1 MWELNLLFALDYL
14 IRWDYISIRGRAQSG
29 SSCLIQIDLVRAS
42 GVPAQKKGRIM
53 TEALKKD
60 WQKTCAERID
70 EQWRDRKEDL
80 KDPDYDYLGFNY
92 VEPHTFTDQLE
103 GYWRWQFSW
112 GGPSDELRA
121 FVNPDHSIH
130 RVEYWFMDWMDGAKL
145 ELQPDEPA
153 WQRMSEMIGM
163 SI

>member
-1 MWELNLLFALDYL
+1 
-14 IRWDYISIRGRAQSG
+14 
-29 SSCLIQIDLVRAS
+29 
-42 GVPAQKKGRIM
+42 M

-70 EQWRDRKEDL
+70 EQWRLRREDL
-80 KDPDYDYLGFNY
+80 SDPEFEGLGFDY

-145 ELQPDEPA
+145 ELQPDEHA
-153 WQRMSEMIGM
+153 WQRLQEMIEVNR
-163 SI
+163 

>member
-1 MWELNLLFALDYL
+1 MGLYSYQGTSPAVGPLRIF
-14 IRWDYISIRGRAQSG
+14 G
-29 SSCLIQIDLVRAS
+29 STQLIQINNWRRLAS
-42 GVPAQKKGRIM
+42 LRIERNKM

-60 WQKTCAERID
+60 YEKTCAERID
-70 EQWRDRKEDL
+70 EQWKLRQEDL
-80 KDPDYDYLGFNY
+80 KEPWSFEGLGFDY

-121 FVNPDHSIH
+121 FVNENKEIH
-130 RVEYWFMDWMDGAKL
+130 RLEYWFMDWMDGAKL

-153 WQRMSEMIGM
+153 WQRMSEMIGVA
-163 SI
+163 

>member
-1 MWELNLLFALDYL
+1 MGLYSYQGTSPDQVAPC
-14 IRWDYISIRGRAQSG
+14 QSR
-29 SSCLIQIDLVRAS
+29 IDKREAS
-42 GVPAQKKGRIM
+42 GVPAQKKGRTM

-80 KDPDYDYLGFNY
+80 KDPEFDYLGFDY
-92 VEPHTFTDQLE
+92 VEPHTFQDQLE

-130 RVEYWFMDWMDGAKL
+130 RL
-145 ELQPDEPA
+145 
-153 WQRMSEMIGM
+153 
-163 SI
+163 